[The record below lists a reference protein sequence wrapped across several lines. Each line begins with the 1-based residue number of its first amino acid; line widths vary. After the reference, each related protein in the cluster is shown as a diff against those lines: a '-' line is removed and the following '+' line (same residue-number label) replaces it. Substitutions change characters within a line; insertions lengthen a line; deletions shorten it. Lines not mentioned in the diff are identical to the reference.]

1 MKRSIP
7 PVVLAVALAAGTLL
21 VSPASA
27 RAALVAR
34 RVASGLNYPA
44 AFTFGPNDRIWYGEK
59 NTGEIRV
66 LNARTGADHR
76 FFVVGRVDGTGERGL
91 LGIALHPDFA
101 RTPDVY
107 VYVTRMHS
115 GRLRNQILRIHEEH
129 GRGRN
134 PQVVF
139 SSPASSAAYHNGG
152 RILFGPDGML
162 YAIVGEGH
170 NPANA
175 QQLGND
181 QGKILRMT
189 PAGGIPDDNPLG
201 HRRIF
206 AYGIRNSFGFDFDP
220 RTGDLWETENGPT
233 CNDELNRIRPGSNYG
248 WGPSYACGSAT
259 PPRDTNKDGPSP
271 VLPLRWYT
279 PTIAPTGMAFCEG
292 CGLGRAADGAF
303 FFGAHNTGDITRV
316 QLNAA
321 RDDIRRRRTVFH
333 QPSGVLSF
341 ETGPGGALYFSDAGA
356 IYRLAR
362 G

>member
-1 MKRSIP
+1 MRRLIP
-7 PVVLAVALAAGTLL
+7 PVALAAAVAVAPLL
-21 VSPASA
+21 VAAPA
-27 RAALVAR
+27 RAAVVAR
-34 RVASGLNYPA
+34 RVATGLNYPA

-66 LNARTGADHR
+66 INAGTGADHR
-76 FFVVGRVDGTGERGL
+76 FFLVGRVDGTSERGL
-91 LGIALHPDFA
+91 LGIALHPDFP

-107 VYVTRMHS
+107 VYVTRAKN
-115 GRLRNQILRIHEEH
+115 GRLRNQILRIRDRH
-129 GRGRN
+129 GHGRN
-134 PQVVF
+134 PEVVF
-139 SSPASSAAYHNGG
+139 SSPASGSPYHNGG

-170 NPANA
+170 SPANA

-220 RTGDLWETENGPT
+220 RTGDLWETENGPD
-233 CNDELNRIRPGSNYG
+233 CNDELNRIRPGRNYG
-248 WGPSYACGSAT
+248 WGPSYSCGSAT
-259 PPRDTNKDGPSP
+259 PPLDTNKDGPNP

-292 CGLGRAADGAF
+292 CGLGRAAEGAF
-303 FFGAHNTGDITRV
+303 FFGAHNTGDIARV

-321 RDDIRRRRTVFH
+321 RDDILRRRRIFH
-333 QPSGVLSF
+333 QPSGVLSI
-341 ETGPGGALYFSDAGA
+341 EAGPGGALYFSDSGA